1 MNRIKGFLGFNRS
14 GMTCVTGTCLVPVD
28 AVPPFLFGATA
39 SAGTKKGGRRSAVFI
54 WRYSERRYQERWT
67 PFRRF
72 YLALQRAPVLRK
84 VDAVPPKDNL
94 PEHHF
99 IPSFTVNFIKTS
111 RYFYARLLPCF
122 KLSIT
127 SLSYLNHSLIINA

>member
-67 PFRRF
+67 LFRRF
-72 YLALQRAPVLRK
+72 YLALQRAPVPRK
-84 VDAVPPKDNL
+84 VDAVPPFLFGATASAGTKKGGRRSAV
-94 PEHHF
+94 F
-99 IPSFTVNFIKTS
+99 IW
-111 RYFYARLLPCF
+111 RYSERRY
-122 KLSIT
+122 
-127 SLSYLNHSLIINA
+127 